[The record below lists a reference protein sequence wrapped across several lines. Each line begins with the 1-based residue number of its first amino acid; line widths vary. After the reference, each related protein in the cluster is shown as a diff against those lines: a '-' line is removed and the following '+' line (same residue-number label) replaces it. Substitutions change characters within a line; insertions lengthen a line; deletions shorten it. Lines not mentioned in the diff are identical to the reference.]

1 MGMIWDT
8 SYVGSASRHLYRNL
22 DLNPIVNAATGLR
35 FQPQVGIR
43 TVRSASANS
52 NYESLQS
59 SLRRGFKS
67 TPIGEL
73 QFQGSYTYSHFLDD
87 ISDVFAFDSTPASFE
102 SAPQVLGFSPHID
115 YANSDYDRRH
125 VASIGFLWSP
135 PQPKNGILGAVLGGW
150 TFSGISH
157 WQDGIPF
164 TVANGPDRGGWG
176 QGAAARPDISN
187 PNAPLNTRA
196 IISATCSTGF
206 ANPDQGNACVDPST
220 VHWIEGAGAPNART
234 VRRNTQRTP
243 FDDNLDFSV
252 SKRFRFTER
261 SGFEFRADMFN
272 ALNTTVLGFNTSGF
286 VPRTVNG
293 SAAGHFLDF
302 TQTDSIGR
310 SMRLRAKF
318 YF

>member
-1 MGMIWDT
+1 M
-8 SYVGSASRHLYRNL
+8 
-22 DLNPIVNAATGLR
+22 ATTM
-35 FQPQVGIR
+35 P
-43 TVRSASANS
+43 VR
-52 NYESLQS
+52 
-59 SLRRGFKS
+59 
-67 TPIGEL
+67 
-73 QFQGSYTYSHFLDD
+73 D
-87 ISDVFAFDSTPASFE
+87 
-102 SAPQVLGFSPHID
+102 
-115 YANSDYDRRH
+115 
-125 VASIGFLWSP
+125 
-135 PQPKNGILGAVLGGW
+135 
-150 TFSGISH
+150 
-157 WQDGIPF
+157 
-164 TVANGPDRGGWG
+164 GWG
-176 QGAAARPDISN
+176 QGVAARPDISN

-310 SMRLRAKF
+310 AMRLRAKF